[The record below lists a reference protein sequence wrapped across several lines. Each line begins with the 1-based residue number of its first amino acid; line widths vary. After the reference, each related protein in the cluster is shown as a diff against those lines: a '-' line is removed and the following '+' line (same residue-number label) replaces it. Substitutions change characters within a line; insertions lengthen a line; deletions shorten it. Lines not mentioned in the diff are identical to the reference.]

1 MRINDILNEATLSF
15 EAMGSPTPRLDAE
28 ILLALCLDC
37 DRMEFLKNPGMAIS
51 PAQLAD
57 FQALVARRR
66 RWEPV
71 AYITGRKEFWAFS
84 LEVSRDVLI
93 PRPDT
98 EIIVEEAL
106 DICRKTDSPELRIAD
121 IGTGSGA
128 IALAL
133 AKELAASLIVAT
145 DISAAALA
153 QAKRNAGALNLES
166 RIDFRQGD
174 LFEPVD
180 GLFDMIIS
188 NPPYISV
195 KDYENLPDGVK
206 AYEPSMA
213 LLAGETG
220 LEFYEKLIHQAVDY
234 LQKNGWILLEIG
246 ATQDKDVCAMMHQ
259 TGFYESIAVRADYA
273 GLPRVIKARRKHW
286 IK

>member
-1 MRINDILNEATLSF
+1 MRLNDILNEAILSF
-15 EAMGSPTPRLDAE
+15 EAIGSPTPRLDAE

-37 DRMEFLKNPGMAIS
+37 DRMEFLKNPGMSIS
-51 PAQLAD
+51 SAQLAD
-57 FQALVARRR
+57 FQALVSRRK

-71 AYITGRKEFWAFS
+71 AYITGRKEFWNFS

-106 DICRKTDSPELRIAD
+106 DICRKSDSPELRIAD

-133 AKELAASLIVAT
+133 AQELASSFIVAT

-153 QAKRNAGALNLES
+153 QAKRNATALNLES
-166 RIDFRQGD
+166 RIDFRHGD
-174 LFEPVD
+174 LFAPVD

-188 NPPYISV
+188 NPPYISA
-195 KDYENLPDGVK
+195 KDYERLPDGVK
-206 AYEPSMA
+206 AYEPSIA

-220 LEFYEKLIHQAVDY
+220 LEFYKKIMHQAVGY
-234 LQKNGWILLEIG
+234 LQKKGWLLLEIG
-246 ATQDKDVCAMMHQ
+246 ATQHEDICAMIHQ
-259 TGFYESIAVRADYA
+259 TGLYESIAVRADYA